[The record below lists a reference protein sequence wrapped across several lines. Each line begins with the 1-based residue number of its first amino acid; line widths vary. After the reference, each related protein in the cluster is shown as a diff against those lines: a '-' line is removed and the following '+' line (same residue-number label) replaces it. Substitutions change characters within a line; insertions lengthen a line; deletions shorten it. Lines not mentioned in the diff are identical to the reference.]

1 MRVIQEIGSK
11 YIVVCPYASNLHKGE
26 NKEWPYWSSFCE
38 KFDQY
43 KILALVSPADEQR
56 CKKEFPNIMVMSSNL
71 SVTGAIMKNA
81 EYVIANDSGAMH
93 LASFYGAR
101 IIGLFGVTEIH
112 KTKPWYGRYLIG
124 ENQQFLSQEELI
136 KALKD

>member
-1 MRVIQEIGSK
+1 
-11 YIVVCPYASNLHKGE
+11 
-26 NKEWPYWSSFCE
+26 
-38 KFDQY
+38 
-43 KILALVSPADEQR
+43 
-56 CKKEFPNIMVMSSNL
+56 MSSNL

-112 KTKPWYGRYLIG
+112 KTKPWHGRYLIG
-124 ENQQFLSQEELI
+124 ENKQFLSQEELI